1 MPIAFWLVAY
11 ITSLGDRKQT
21 VLERVERYVTSPKI
35 SKESPSFHVSTLV
48 QDPLL
53 KAALKETLRLQVLGL
68 SVRGLQEDTTV
79 TIEGRPYT
87 LEKHSSAIVA
97 MPLIHKD
104 PNIYENPDNFEL
116 ERFLEN
122 KEDEPKVFWKNGVPL
137 RTPLIP
143 WGGGLFKVSW
153 KHASSLPVFGS

>member
-11 ITSLGDRKQT
+11 ITSLGLDRKQT
-21 VLERVERYVTSPKI
+21 VLDRVQRYVTAPKI
-35 SKESPSFHVSTLV
+35 NEESTSFHVSTLV

-53 KAALKETLRLQVLGL
+53 KSALKETLRLQVLGL
-68 SVRGLQEDTTV
+68 SVRVLQEDTTV

-116 ERFLEN
+116 ERFLE
-122 KEDEPKVFWKNGVPL
+122 EDEAKVFSKNGIPL
-137 RTPLIP
+137 RTPFIP
-143 WGGGLFKVSW
+143 WGGGAFKVSS
-153 KHASSLPVFGS
+153 KHANSLPVFGS